1 MYHLRLNKAL
11 SYTGAISATRENPDV
26 FTDDEATAVAAVA
39 SGYFDLIEVPT
50 EPEAAPEPAKEPV
63 GEPAAEGEDPDGY
76 VDVTVS
82 STPDF
87 ETLAAMT
94 KAELT
99 AFAKERDISLDKCK
113 TMERGA
119 ATTRVCRE
127 HGVHRAGLRPV
138 RRAVGRI
145 RPAALKVRGRPVC
158 G

>member
-113 TMERGA
+113 TKEDILGA
-119 ATTRVCRE
+119 IS
-127 HGVHRAGLRPV
+127 VHYGGSWSMIDLQHE
-138 RRAVGRI
+138 
-145 RPAALKVRGRPVC
+145 
-158 G
+158 